1 MYAVIRQY
9 TGAQALSDILVER
22 SEEIQTLLR
31 GVQGFVSYYAV
42 RDGDRATT
50 ITMCDAQAGA
60 DESVQVAAQWVREQA
75 VQIGGGAP
83 QVSGGD
89 VILHFDK

>member
-9 TGAQALSDILVER
+9 TGAKALTDILVER
-22 SEEIQTLLR
+22 SGDIEKLLR
-31 GVQGFVSYYAV
+31 GVNGFVSYYAV

-50 ITMCDAQAGA
+50 ITVCEAKAGA
-60 DESVQVAAQWVREQA
+60 DESVQVAAQWVREQS

-89 VILHFDK
+89 VVLHFDK

>member
-22 SEEIQTLLR
+22 SSDIQALLR

-50 ITMCDAQAGA
+50 ITVCEDKSGA
-60 DESVQVAAQWVREQA
+60 DESVKVAANWVREQA

-89 VILHFDK
+89 IILHFDK